1 MVLAYSFGSCG
12 RAATGKLPVGGRLP
26 RVPRVLRDLS
36 MRHQWLLRG
45 WCLDIEWS
53 GRRDQ
58 HSRLNP
64 AGSKISDPVR
74 YLATLLI
81 APASVIDLFFL
92 Q

>member
-1 MVLAYSFGSCG
+1 M
-12 RAATGKLPVGGRLP
+12 
-26 RVPRVLRDLS
+26 PRVLRNLS
-36 MRHQWLLRG
+36 MRHQSPLRG

-53 GRRDQ
+53 GCRDQ

-64 AGSKISDPVR
+64 AGSKISDSVR

-92 Q
+92 QKARTFAVFVSRRLKSRVSLLAAAL

>member
-1 MVLAYSFGSCG
+1 M
-12 RAATGKLPVGGRLP
+12 
-26 RVPRVLRDLS
+26 PRVLRDLS

>member
-1 MVLAYSFGSCG
+1 
-12 RAATGKLPVGGRLP
+12 
-26 RVPRVLRDLS
+26 

-45 WCLDIEWS
+45 WCLHIEWS
-53 GRRDQ
+53 DRRDQ

-64 AGSKISDPVR
+64 AGSKISDSVR